1 MIVIVIVIVTV
12 MIMMVVVIV
21 MMVVIMKVVVRIS
34 LSSIVCCGFENK
46 ITSSLL
52 QPHNKFKLFSGEL

>member
-1 MIVIVIVIVTV
+1 